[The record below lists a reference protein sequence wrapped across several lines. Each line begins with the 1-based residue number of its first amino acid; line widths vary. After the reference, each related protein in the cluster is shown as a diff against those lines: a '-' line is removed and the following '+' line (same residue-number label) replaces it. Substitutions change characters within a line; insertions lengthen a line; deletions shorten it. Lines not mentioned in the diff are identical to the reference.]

1 MMMAELAKPDSM
13 GDLDQDDDETEEGD
27 KSEQMKNID
36 DDEDDEHKETDN
48 AGEER
53 TSLLTEEQKEK
64 SSPSIQLAAA
74 GSGETHH
81 THANSGI
88 KVDIE
93 QGPSPRESQY
103 SGGGREADGGCRSVC
118 GPSPLRVSVICI
130 ILISFWI
137 LLVFIMHL
145 DKKVTNVQ
153 ISLENTEGL
162 LDTMEDSAA
171 AYRRSSFKKMK
182 SLHEKIGH
190 LINLL
195 HSQGNRNVAKSP
207 ECITSTPASSATN
220 EEPFASGWEDW

>member
-1 MMMAELAKPDSM
+1 MAELAKPDSM
-13 GDLDQDDDETEEGD
+13 GDLDQDDEETEEEGD
-27 KSEQMKNID
+27 KSDQMKNID
-36 DDEDDEHKETDN
+36 DDEEDEHKEADE

-74 GSGETHH
+74 GAGETHH
-81 THANSGI
+81 THTNSGI

-103 SGGGREADGGCRSVC
+103 SGGGEVDGGCRSVC

-153 ISLENTEGL
+153 TSLENTEEL
-162 LDTMEDSAA
+162 LDTMENSAA

-182 SLHEKIGH
+182 NLHEKIGH

-195 HSQGNRNVAKSP
+195 HNQENRNIAKSP
-207 ECITSTPASSATN
+207 DCVTSTAASSSTN
-220 EEPFASGWEDW
+220 EETFANEWENW

>member
-1 MMMAELAKPDSM
+1 MAELAKPDSM

-88 KVDIE
+88 KV
-93 QGPSPRESQY
+93 SN
-103 SGGGREADGGCRSVC
+103 
-118 GPSPLRVSVICI
+118 
-130 ILISFWI
+130 
-137 LLVFIMHL
+137 VFISYVHKQQYFL
-145 DKKVTNVQ
+145 
-153 ISLENTEGL
+153 
-162 LDTMEDSAA
+162 
-171 AYRRSSFKKMK
+171 SFLF
-182 SLHEKIGH
+182 SIHD
-190 LINLL
+190 
-195 HSQGNRNVAKSP
+195 V
-207 ECITSTPASSATN
+207 
-220 EEPFASGWEDW
+220 

>member
-93 QGPSPRESQY
+93 LSPRESQY
-103 SGGGREADGGCRSVC
+103 SGGGREADGGCLSVC